1 MKREEKLAFWINI
14 HNALV
19 MHAYLAYGTRNS
31 VKSTSIMKAAY
42 NVGGQYVDA
51 YVIQSS
57 ILGIR
62 PHFSAPWLQALF
74 SPGRKLKTGSTK
86 HVYAL
91 EYPEPLVHFAL
102 CSGAYSDPGVR
113 VYTAKNLFRDLKLA
127 KEEFIQASVYIHK
140 ESKIFLPK
148 IIYYFAKDM
157 SLDIQG
163 LLELITGCVAE
174 AQQKAMRKCIK
185 GKHDKFINWL
195 PQSSKF
201 RYVIHGDIA
210 EGR

>member
-1 MKREEKLAFWINI
+1 
-14 HNALV
+14 
-19 MHAYLAYGTRNS
+19 
-31 VKSTSIMKAAY
+31 
-42 NVGGQYVDA
+42 
-51 YVIQSS
+51 
-57 ILGIR
+57 
-62 PHFSAPWLQALF
+62 
-74 SPGRKLKTGSTK
+74 
-86 HVYAL
+86 
-91 EYPEPLVHFAL
+91 
-102 CSGAYSDPGVR
+102 
-113 VYTAKNLFRDLKLA
+113 
-127 KEEFIQASVYIHK
+127 
-140 ESKIFLPK
+140 
-148 IIYYFAKDM
+148 M